1 MLGQQMAIVPKAYMS
16 RMHNTK
22 LQKIARPY
30 LMSAGSGGHA
40 LNVGMKNYANASSSS
55 GYPLKNLVQ
64 TNSKFSIATHPEQ
77 DAMMK
82 KGGLVDK
89 ADNMPA
95 VNTVSS

>member
-1 MLGQQMAIVPKAYMS
+1 MASKVYMS
-16 RMHNTK
+16 RVNNTK

-40 LNVGMKNYANASSSS
+40 LNVGMKNYATSSSS

-77 DAMMK
+77 EAAIYRR
-82 KGGLVDK
+82 GLVD
-89 ADNMPA
+89 MPGN
-95 VNTVSS
+95 NTVSTQSAIIV